1 MVDKNTNTEHN
12 QKPKIVLGL
21 NLVDSELLF
30 ALRLLNLVFK
40 NISSVKANN
49 FFKSNNIFIYMT
61 QYKHDS
67 IRTKII

>member
-1 MVDKNTNTEHN
+1 MVDKNTNTKHN

-30 ALRLLNLVFK
+30 ALKLLNLVFK

-49 FFKSNNIFIYMT
+49 FFKSNNILIYMT